1 MNEQQSEKLYEDFWG
16 RESKAEIEIDLGDM
30 AHLTFL
36 GRATAIEYK
45 AKKHEDSKIHTYR
58 HEFGKRAYLLTNGK
72 DLIIYNPDM
81 TIEDRGIVG

>member
-1 MNEQQSEKLYEDFWG
+1 MNEQQAEKLYGEFWG
-16 RESKAEIEIDLGDM
+16 RDHKADIEIELGDM
-30 AHLTFL
+30 SNLTFL

-45 AKKHEDSKIHTYR
+45 AKKHDDSKIYTYR

-72 DLIIYNPDM
+72 DLVIYNPDM